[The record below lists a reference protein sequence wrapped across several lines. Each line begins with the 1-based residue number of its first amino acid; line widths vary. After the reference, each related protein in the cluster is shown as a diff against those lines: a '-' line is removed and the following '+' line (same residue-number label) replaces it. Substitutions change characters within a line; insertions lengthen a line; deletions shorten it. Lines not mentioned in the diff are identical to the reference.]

1 MVSDPTTP
9 RSLGDKDAAHL
20 SPVTP
25 AEDVRTVLINNLS
38 WGAVLAGVVIALITQ
53 VLLNILGLAVGSATI
68 DPMTSDNPSA
78 KLLTFTAAI
87 WWTFSGII
95 ASFVGG
101 LTAGRLSGRPKE
113 TTTAWH
119 GLVAWGLTTL
129 IVVFL
134 VSSTVGAVI
143 GGAFNAVG
151 GALGGIGRTAIESA
165 APALAGVDNPMSGIE
180 RQIRTATGSDPQEL
194 QDAAVASMQA
204 LLTGDAS
211 QQAEAREQA
220 AQVLAKAQDVSIED
234 ARQQVAQYEAR
245 YKEAAAQAEQKA
257 KEAAEVAAKATA
269 RGAAVIFFALL
280 FGALAAWIGG
290 RAGAVEPTVTPGRP
304 GMRVG

>member
-1 MVSDPTTP
+1 MVSDPITP
-9 RSLGDKDAAHL
+9 RSLGDKDAAHV

-38 WGAVLAGVVIALITQ
+38 WGAVLAGVVIALVVQ
-53 VLLNILGLAVGSATI
+53 VVLNILGLAVGSATI
-68 DPMTSDNPSA
+68 DPMTSDNPSV
-78 KLLTFTAAI
+78 KVLTFTAAI

-101 LTAGRLSGRPKE
+101 VAAGRLSGRPKE

-119 GLVAWGLTTL
+119 GLVAWALTTL

-134 VSSTVGAVI
+134 VSSTVGSVI

-165 APALAGVDNPMSGIE
+165 APALAGADNPMSGIE
-180 RQIRTATGSDPQEL
+180 RQIRTTTGSDPQEL

-220 AQVLAKAQDVSIED
+220 AQVLAKAQDISIED
-234 ARQQVAQYEAR
+234 ARQQVGQYEAR